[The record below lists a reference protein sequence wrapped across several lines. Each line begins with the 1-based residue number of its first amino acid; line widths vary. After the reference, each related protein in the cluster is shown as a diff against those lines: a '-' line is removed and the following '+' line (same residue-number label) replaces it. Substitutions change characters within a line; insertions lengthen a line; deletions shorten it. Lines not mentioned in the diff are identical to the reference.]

1 MQAKRYRALFAFAG
15 IGAGARGF
23 LDARLPSAAAQFEIV
38 GGIDLDPRACED
50 FERLTGAPAWCTDLA
65 RVTGAD
71 LRARYGDVA
80 PDVIFL
86 SPPCKRATY
95 LVTDAT
101 AATPES
107 RAMNRLMLD
116 FLRAVA
122 EAWPAQ
128 PPRLILVENVPGIE
142 KRAADVLGEVK
153 ALLRARGFV
162 FHEGFH
168 DCGELGAL
176 AQRRR
181 RWLMVARHAAST
193 PQLLYQ
199 PPKRKVRACGEVLS
213 RLPLPGDPRA
223 GRLHQLPRIAPI
235 TWIRLA
241 LIPAGGDWQ
250 DLPGMQ
256 PKSKAARERWTKRG
270 EKTDGEQHLFK
281 GKLGVV
287 ATDRPSRT
295 VIGGVNNYVAD
306 PRIAF
311 FRDAYN
317 ILIHTGPGPAPKSAR
332 GMRVVDPR
340 PAKPPVHDHVYGVL
354 RPDAPAH
361 TITSSTSPGCGPF
374 SIADDRLLI
383 VDPRVNGTPHAE
395 TYGVRDEGQPAGA
408 VTGKS
413 SPTCGPFAVAD
424 TRFANSLR
432 AGAWADAAGAV
443 TGKPSPASGGPCV
456 ADPRLDIQA
465 HNGVFG
471 VLAWDAPAGAITG
484 AKYDSGAM
492 SVADPRVPAVY
503 PVSLVGDLD
512 DTLPFPLVILA
523 LDGTWHRPL
532 TALECAWLQGVLLG
546 APGWPSDLAGSLSSA
561 RERIGQCV
569 PVPTAE
575 AIAQQMLLTLVNAD
589 AGVFSLSGG
598 NLVWVESGDGPPV
611 ELGSV
616 Q

>member
-1 MQAKRYRALFAFAG
+1 MPAPREYTCLFAFSG

-23 LDARLPSAAAQFEIV
+23 LEARLPSGAAQFKIL

-122 EAWPAQ
+122 AAWPAQ

-256 PKSKAARERWTKRG
+256 KKAASKSP
-270 EKTDGEQHLFK
+270 K
-281 GKLGVV
+281 GKRFNNVYTLRGW
-287 ATDRPSRT
+287 TDPMGAVTGGSGPSC
-295 VIGGVNNYVAD
+295 GGQSVAD

-340 PAKPPVHDHVYGVL
+340 LVAEPNHAHVYGVL
-354 RPDAPAH
+354 DPAAPAH
-361 TITSSTSPGCGPF
+361 TITSAASPGCGPF
-374 SIADDRLLI
+374 SIADDRLLV
-383 VDPRVNGTPHAE
+383 VDPRVNGTPHADS
-395 TYGVRDEGQPAGA
+395 YGVLDAARPAGA

-424 TRFANSLR
+424 GRFANSLR
-432 AGAWADAAGAV
+432 VGAWDDAAGAV

-456 ADPRLDIQA
+456 ADPRLNIEA

-492 SVADPRVPAVY
+492 SIADPRVPEVL
-503 PVSLVGDLD
+503 PLSLVGSLD
-512 DTLPFPLVILA
+512 KELPFPLVILA

-598 NLVWVESGDGPPV
+598 NLVWVESDRGEPV